1 MRHTAQ
7 PDLFAPQQT
16 DLFTGADASAP
27 RPEAELELIR
37 RDLYP
42 LLEAAERA
50 ERLPWSYTRATV
62 IEIQMEGW
70 ASWLPDAEAAA
81 IRERFAVAMDRLYA
95 LEPSA
100 DTP

>member
-1 MRHTAQ
+1 MRTAAQ
-7 PDLFAPQQT
+7 PDLFAAPQP
-16 DLFTGADASAP
+16 DLFTEARAA

-42 LLEAAERA
+42 LLEQAERA

-70 ASWLPDAEAAA
+70 ASWLPESEAAS
-81 IRERFAVAMDRLYA
+81 IRERFAQAMDRLYA
-95 LEPSA
+95 LEPA
-100 DTP
+100 TDTA